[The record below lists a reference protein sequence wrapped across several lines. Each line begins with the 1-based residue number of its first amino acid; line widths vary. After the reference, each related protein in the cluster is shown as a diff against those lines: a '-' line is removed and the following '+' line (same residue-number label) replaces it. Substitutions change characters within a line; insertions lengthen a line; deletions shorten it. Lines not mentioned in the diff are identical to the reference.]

1 MVLPLEDMTALDTG
15 RLENLVGTFPEE
27 EQSFDFS
34 AYSSGGICLFLG
46 VLPPARTLPA
56 QPQVAG
62 ILREMGEQV
71 LAGRTVFPMALA
83 PWERITVRALAEVFV
98 EVVIDGRYKGFQL
111 IAAPREMGG
120 EVEICVSQEFCDLV
134 LGRWDRWSAGK
145 GDSTA
150 PPLQPWSWVGEEP
163 AAAET
168 EAPALPGPRRGS
180 RESAGAGLRPHL
192 RRLTG
197 FLSPG
202 RAARRDPV
210 PAIA

>member
-1 MVLPLEDMTALDTG
+1 MVLQLEDVTALDTG
-15 RLENLVGTFPEE
+15 RLANLVGAFPDE

-56 QPQVAG
+56 QPLVAG
-62 ILREMGEQV
+62 ILQEMGEQV

-83 PWERITVRALAEVFV
+83 PWERIAVRSLAEVFV

-111 IAAPREMGG
+111 IAAPREVGG

-134 LGRWDRWSAGK
+134 LGRWDRWTSGG
-145 GDSTA
+145 GDSAET
-150 PPLQPWSWVGEEP
+150 PLQPWSWVGEEP
-163 AAAET
+163 AAAEV
-168 EAPALPGPRRGS
+168 EAPSLPGPRRGN
-180 RESAGAGLRPHL
+180 RESASGGFRPHL

-202 RAARRDPV
+202 RAPRRDPF
-210 PAIA
+210 PATA